1 MLVMNWPLIL
11 IIFCGGALLLILIAQ
26 LLPKGKSKAG
36 NAKVGALDVARRKF
50 FFSKSESVI
59 YHQLLEILAGSGYG
73 VLAKVRLGDLI
84 EATGANRLATR
95 NRMRDLHVDFV
106 VLHIESN
113 TALFALEVEDENQV
127 GPKASDTV
135 KAQAFRSAGF
145 TLLRAKKHTPKLDLE
160 RAVRKA
166 IETPTAPRSMPT
178 ASPYLTELDS

>member
-1 MLVMNWPLIL
+1 VTNWTLAL

-26 LLPKGKSKAG
+26 LLPKGNRKPS

-59 YHQLLEILAGSGYG
+59 YHQLLEILSGGGYG

-84 EATGANRLATR
+84 EATGSNRKATR
-95 NRMRDLHVDFV
+95 SSMRDLHVDFV

-113 TALFALEVEDENQV
+113 TALFALEVEDENQT
-127 GPKASDTV
+127 GPKTSDAI

-166 IETPTAPRSMPT
+166 IEAPTAPRSMPT